1 VVFTDDIHNGIYSIV
16 IASEIANFHFQTSLD
31 DDIFDGFT
39 AEVLQ
44 ASKKGADVRE
54 LDGNI
59 QIFAKLND

>member
-1 VVFTDDIHNGIYSIV
+1 M
-16 IASEIANFHFQTSLD
+16 
-31 DDIFDGFT
+31 